1 MTQATVYDKLLN
13 ASPGQHRL
21 EGGKVANLV
30 VNDVDTV
37 LDSFEWNHQV
47 YSSPVILLAFIV
59 LIIWRFGIIGVGISC
74 LIFGYLGLAYVFNRI
89 IINKTK
95 ERVALTDIR
104 SARVSE
110 FVQKMRFIKM
120 VGLEPYFER
129 QILKSRAE
137 ECSSIGGLFFRRTAF
152 ESVFDI
158 FPTFV
163 VIVSLG
169 VQHQIYGTWY

>member
-47 YSSPVILLAFIV
+47 YSSPVILLAFIG
-59 LIIWRFGIIGVGISC
+59 LIIWKFGIIGVGISC

-110 FVQKMRFIKM
+110 FLQKMKHIKM
-120 VGLEPYFER
+120 VGLENHFEQEIWEAR
-129 QILKSRAE
+129 KE
-137 ECSSIGGLFFRRTAF
+137 ECLSLR
-152 ESVFDI
+152 SVFYWRIAFDSVLEMS
-158 FPTFV
+158 PTLI
-163 VIVSLG
+163 IVLVLAFQYYVSGL
-169 VQHQIYGTWY
+169 W